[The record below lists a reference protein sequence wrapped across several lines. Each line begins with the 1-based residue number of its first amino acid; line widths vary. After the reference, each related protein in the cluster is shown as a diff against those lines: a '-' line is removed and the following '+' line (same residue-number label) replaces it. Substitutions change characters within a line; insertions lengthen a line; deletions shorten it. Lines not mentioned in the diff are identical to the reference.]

1 MNERPDILGKALL
14 DHQMGIKTGEL
25 IIYGE
30 DLEDEIMD
38 IAYYFRSY
46 KEMPEYEQIALDLCE
61 GSVLDVGAGA
71 GSHALYLQDKGLD
84 VTAIDISEGAV
95 EVMKARALKNPLH
108 INVQELVNEKY
119 DSILLLMNGIGIS
132 GKLQSLPDFLSHLK
146 NLLLPGGRIILDS
159 TDLRYLFLEEDGSF
173 WIDLN
178 AAYYGEVKYK
188 YSYDNMEGDWFSW
201 LFIDEDNLKEIAESI
216 GLRMDVV
223 FRNEDYHYLAIIQSA
238 SSD

>member
-14 DHQMGIKTGEL
+14 DHQKGIISGEL

-30 DLEDEIMD
+30 DLEAEIMD

-46 KEMPEYEQIALDLCE
+46 KEMPDYEQIALDLCE
-61 GSVLDVGAGA
+61 GAILDVGAGA
-71 GSHALYLQDKGLD
+71 GSHALYLQNMGFD
-84 VTAIDISEGAV
+84 VMAIDISKGAV
-95 EVMKARALKNPLH
+95 EVMKDRTLKNPKQ
-108 INVQELVNEKY
+108 ISVKELTNEKY

-132 GKLQSLPDFLSHLK
+132 GSLQSLPTFLTHLK
-146 NLLLPGGRIILDS
+146 SLLLPGGKIILDS

-178 AAYYGEVKYK
+178 ADYYGEVKYK
-188 YSYDNMEGDWFSW
+188 YSYNNEEGDWFPW

-216 GLRMDVV
+216 GFRMDVV
-223 FRNEDYHYLAIIQSA
+223 YRNEDYHYLAILQSA
-238 SSD
+238 SN

>member
-1 MNERPDILGKALL
+1 MNERPDTLGKALL
-14 DHQMGIKTGEL
+14 DYQSGNNKGKL

-38 IAYYFRSY
+38 IAYYFRSFE
-46 KEMPEYEQIALDLCE
+46 EMPEYEQIALDLCE
-61 GSVLDVGAGA
+61 GITLDVGAGA
-71 GSHALYLQDKGLD
+71 GSHALYLQNKGLN
-84 VTAIDISEGAV
+84 VKAIDISKGAV
-95 EVMKARALKNPLH
+95 EVMKARTLKNPKQ
-108 INVQELVNEKY
+108 ISVQELTDEKY

-132 GKLQSLPDFLSHLK
+132 GSLQTLPAFLSHLK
-146 NLLLPGGRIILDS
+146 SLLLPGGKIILDS

-178 AAYYGEVKYK
+178 AEYYGEVKYK
-188 YSYDNMEGDWFSW
+188 YSYNNEEGEWFPW
-201 LFIDEDNLKEIAESI
+201 LFIDEDNLKEIAEGI

-223 FRNEDYHYLAIIQSA
+223 YRNEEYHYLAILQSA